1 MKLKQLEMAL
11 QDVDVFE
18 NPKVMY
24 VTHSVSFY
32 IWSTAQIHLE
42 QYPTTPHLAA
52 CVLHEAHSRFGDIEG
67 LSVADLGY
75 ESALSFIS

>member
-18 NPKVMY
+18 QPK
-24 VTHSVSFY
+24 
-32 IWSTAQIHLE
+32 INLE

-52 CVLHEAHSRFGDIEG
+52 CVLFEAQNRFEDIEDR
-67 LSVADLGY
+67 SVSLQSPVDSWRGRLY
-75 ESALSFIS
+75 